1 MAPEPVGIVNG
12 MARNQQTDV
21 PAIVL
26 HALIGNVR
34 PTVLFL
40 CHIWTWLTLVL
51 AQQDVCNGHPGLG
64 SMTTVAKFGAAV
76 NKSLDY
82 LEATLPPGST
92 VILIGLVGQD
102 PVDSSYRR

>member
-34 PTVLFL
+34 GQL
-40 CHIWTWLTLVL
+40 CPL
-51 AQQDVCNGHPGLG
+51 ALPR
-64 SMTTVAKFGAAV
+64 
-76 NKSLDY
+76 LD
-82 LEATLPPGST
+82 LACR
-92 VILIGLVGQD
+92 Q
-102 PVDSSYRR
+102 R

>member
-1 MAPEPVGIVNG
+1 MVGKCAAPFPALLSSPLEKKLRTGARAPAMAPEPVGIVNG

-51 AQQDVCNGHPGLG
+51 AQTGRVQRPPRPGLHDDG
-64 SMTTVAKFGAAV
+64 
-76 NKSLDY
+76 
-82 LEATLPPGST
+82 
-92 VILIGLVGQD
+92 GQ
-102 PVDSSYRR
+102 VRRRGE

>member
-40 CHIWTWLTLVL
+40 YTLAL
-51 AQQDVCNGHPGLG
+51 PGTAMSSSLPQ
-64 SMTTVAKFGAAV
+64 VA
-76 NKSLDY
+76 
-82 LEATLPPGST
+82 LE
-92 VILIGLVGQD
+92 
-102 PVDSSYRR
+102 R